1 MFIDNTMQVKWYQV
15 LGYWIEE
22 TLVGIYI
29 LIDDSIVIYASSY
42 VMCKLIPKIVKET
55 ENWHQKKK
63 KKRKEEKTF
72 GRKRS
77 EPVVDFDRA
86 GYSASGFK
94 VSIPKDMKTFRTRN
108 TEIFYKQK
116 IKMNENK

>member
-55 ENWHQKKK
+55 ENWQKKRK
-63 KKRKEEKTF
+63 KKEEKTF

-77 EPVVDFDRA
+77 EPVADFDRA
-86 GYSASGFK
+86 GYSASGFLK
-94 VSIPKDMKTFRTRN
+94 WAYLKTWRHF
-108 TEIFYKQK
+108 EL
-116 IKMNENK
+116 ENRKFS

>member
-1 MFIDNTMQVKWYQV
+1 M

-55 ENWHQKKK
+55 ENWQKKRK
-63 KKRKEEKTF
+63 KKEEKTF

-94 VSIPKDMKTFRTRN
+94 VSIPKDMKTFRTRKPK
-108 TEIFYKQK
+108 IFINRKLKWMK
-116 IKMNENK
+116 INKHWWEFS